1 MLYIPEIEKINKYH
15 SPQYAYYD
23 GFSTD
28 YEVKINGK
36 VCPVRSC
43 KVSKDRFNTIWPGHQ
58 RDIAQSEWASF
69 ISFFGDEEVTLEVKC
84 NLPFDNIY
92 VRPLSKGLKTQ
103 IVDDTVT
110 FTLTENGNFVLETDD
125 SHGALHI
132 FYSKNKEIP
141 KPEDVTYYFG
151 PGIHKPLLLNLN
163 SNDSVFI
170 HPEAVV
176 FTTVYASEVE
186 NIHIFGG
193 GVLNN
198 SCQERV
204 DDRCYGD
211 FPIGNIRMSKSSNII
226 IEDVI
231 LIDSASWVCALFNC
245 KNIEIDNI
253 KIVGQWRYNT
263 DGIDIT
269 NTCNVLIKNSFI
281 RSFDDSICVKAL
293 NKFDVCENIHV
304 EKCVCWCDWGK
315 TLELGLETSANEYR
329 NITFKNCDLIHNATA
344 AMAISNG
351 NHAEIHD
358 ICYENINVEFQS
370 TTRKQI
376 YQDNDE
382 MVYIDDGKTD
392 MAALIRLDNNLFSA
406 SYPEYNLSDEKYGYT
421 HDIKFKNINV
431 YSDIEDKK
439 IKLHLVSISEDATV
453 KNVYIDNV
461 SVNGKNIDTINYFET
476 INQNAINIFYNGK
489 IF

>member
-15 SPQYAYYD
+15 SPQYDYYD

-43 KVSKDRFNTIWPGHQ
+43 RVSKDRFNTIWPGHQ

-84 NLPFDNIY
+84 NLPFENIY
-92 VRPLSKGLKTQ
+92 VRPLSKGIETQ
-103 IVDDTVT
+103 IVDDTVI
-110 FTLTENGNFVLETDD
+110 FTLKQNGNFVLETDD
-125 SHGALHI
+125 SRGALHI
-132 FYSKNKEIP
+132 FYSKNKELP
-141 KPEDVTYYFG
+141 KPGDVTYYFG
-151 PGIHKPLLLNLN
+151 PGIHKPLLLNLKN
-163 SNDSVFI
+163 NDSVFI

-176 FTTVYASEVE
+176 FTTVYASDVN

-204 DDRCYGD
+204 DDSCYGD
-211 FPIGNIRMSKSSNII
+211 FPIGNIRMSKSSNINI
-226 IEDVI
+226 ADVI
-231 LIDSASWVCALFNC
+231 LIDSANWICAIFDC

-253 KIVGQWRYNT
+253 KIVGQWRYNN

-304 EKCVCWCDWGK
+304 ENCVCWCDWGK

-370 TTRKQI
+370 STRKQI
-376 YQDNDE
+376 YQNNDE
-382 MVYIDDGKTD
+382 MVYVDDGKTD
-392 MAALIRLDNNLFSA
+392 MAALIRLDNTLFSA
-406 SYPEYNLSDEKYGYT
+406 SYPEYNLSNEKYGYT

-431 YSDIEDKK
+431 YSDIKDKK

-461 SVNGKNIDTINYFET
+461 SVNGKNIDTINYFE
-476 INQNAINIFYNGK
+476 INNQNAINIFYNGE

>member
-23 GFSTD
+23 GFSTA

-43 KVSKDRFNTIWPGHQ
+43 RVSKDRFNTIWPGHQ

-84 NLPFDNIY
+84 NLPFENIY
-92 VRPLSKGLKTQ
+92 VRPLSKGIETQ
-103 IVDDTVT
+103 IIDDTVI
-110 FTLTENGNFVLETDD
+110 FTLKQNGNFVLETDD

-132 FYSKNKEIP
+132 FYSKNKELP

-151 PGIHKPLLLNLN
+151 PGIHKPLLLNLKN
-163 SNDSVFI
+163 NDSVFI

-176 FTTVYASEVE
+176 FTTVYASDVE

-204 DDRCYGD
+204 DDSCYGD
-211 FPIGNIRMSKSSNII
+211 FPIGNIRMSKSSNIK

-304 EKCVCWCDWGK
+304 ENCVCWCDWGK

-358 ICYENINVEFQS
+358 IYYENINVEFQS

-392 MAALIRLDNNLFSA
+392 MAALIRLDNTLFSA

-431 YSDIEDKK
+431 YSDIKDKK

-461 SVNGKNIDTINYFET
+461 SVNGKNIDTINYFE
-476 INQNAINIFYNGK
+476 INNQNAINIFYNGE